1 MIELLVN
8 SKLYHLPQPVS
19 LAELMRSNQLDQAS
33 GIAVAVNN
41 WVIPKTDCQSTLL
54 QSQDKI
60 TIITATQG
68 G

>member
-8 SKLYHLPQPVS
+8 SKPCHLPQPVS
-19 LAELMRSNQLDQAS
+19 LAELMRANQLDQAS
-33 GIAVAVNN
+33 GIAVAVND
-41 WVIPKTDCQSTLL
+41 WVIPRTDWQNTLL

-60 TIITATQG
+60 TVITATQG

>member
-8 SKLYHLPQPVS
+8 SKRYHLPDPVS
-19 LAELMRSNQLDQAS
+19 LSELMRANQLDQAS
-33 GIAVAVNN
+33 GIAVAVND
-41 WVIPKTDCQSTLL
+41 WVIPRTDWQNTLL

-60 TIITATQG
+60 TVITATQG

>member
-8 SKLYHLPQPVS
+8 SKLYHLPEPVS
-19 LAELMRSNQLDQAS
+19 LADLMRANQLDQSS
-33 GIAVAVNN
+33 GIAVAVNE
-41 WVIPKTDCQSTLL
+41 WVVPKTDWQNTLL

-60 TIITATQG
+60 TVITATQG